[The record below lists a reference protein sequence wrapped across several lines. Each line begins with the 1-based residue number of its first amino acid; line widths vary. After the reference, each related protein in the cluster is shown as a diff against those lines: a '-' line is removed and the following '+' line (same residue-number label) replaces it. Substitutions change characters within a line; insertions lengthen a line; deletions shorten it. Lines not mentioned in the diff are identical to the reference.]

1 MATDFEKKNNILGFP
16 FSHPV
21 DQCWYFAH
29 PAYGL
34 PTMTKFGRNNI
45 VILHKERRKEGEK
58 GRKGRRERRG
68 GKEQKVLDI
77 FGNMRLVPL
86 KMTSI

>member
-1 MATDFEKKNNILGFP
+1 MTTDFEKKNNILGFP

-45 VILHKERRKEGEK
+45 II
-58 GRKGRRERRG
+58 GRRERRG
-68 GKEQKVLDI
+68 GKEQKVSDI